1 MKLLYILTV
10 ALSQSNP
17 FAWKIIKIAIS
28 AAGILPISQRAHLAA
43 TVGTLEEQSLKI
55 GGIIPFLKFITAKPE
70 NSRKY
75 DKVKGFVRKN
85 TKNCNFR

>member
-43 TVGTLEEQSLKI
+43 AVGTLEGQSLKI
-55 GGIIPFLKFITAKPE
+55 GGIIPFFKIYYRKTRKFEEIYKKHLT
-70 NSRKY
+70 NY
-75 DKVKGFVRKN
+75 TLLFIII
-85 TKNCNFR
+85 